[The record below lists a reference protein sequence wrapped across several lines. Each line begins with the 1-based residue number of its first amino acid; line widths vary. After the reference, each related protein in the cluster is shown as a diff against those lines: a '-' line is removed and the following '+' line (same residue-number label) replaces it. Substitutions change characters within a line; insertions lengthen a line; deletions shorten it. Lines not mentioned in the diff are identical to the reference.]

1 MSFQILIDIA
11 AILTPA
17 VGYIWWVSSTWNK
30 LKGRIK
36 ETPNPKRAFYTT
48 AFLYFSAVT
57 LGPLAVLLLFFVV
70 PAMSA
75 VMLSLIV
82 LFGYGYLI
90 YRISRIITTKV
101 CDSER
106 RYRVAPAKPE
116 IAIFKDPEITV
127 SAKEFAKHSHVIAPT
142 GRGKTQS
149 ALAPIAKQFLEIGKG
164 VLIID
169 PKGDNSIPKAFIS
182 LLKEMGT
189 YPDGFWYFDVM
200 KPRYSLSYNPLYSGI
215 KYNKPEHIA
224 VMVISTMPRVGGT
237 ATFYENIQKEF
248 TRAITRLLSVIPR
261 TGKMANF
268 LDLYSIV
275 AFLPNSIRYLLDT
288 YSEELRGSEKDEI
301 YYLWLKSIYEEAK
314 RNKEFR
320 SYLRGLQ
327 QHLSLYAFSLH
338 PRLLNSYDPDI
349 KIAEG
354 FRQGKLMYF
363 SLRALDFPSGESLDI
378 GKMIL
383 MDIQSYAAF
392 RQREGLE
399 SEVPDMVFIDEAH
412 NVIVPE
418 FQRMFEMARSAGIG
432 IMLIH
437 QSKQQMDEIKK
448 GMFEN
453 IFNNTNIK
461 LILGAEDP
469 ETKKYLAEYFGQEL
483 KFFINVTKGGENPF
497 RRPLDAV
504 LPHWSEIAMQRY
516 DYKIRP
522 EEFSELEIG
531 TAILAV
537 GPRNDLKGVK
547 GKLNRFT
554 SDIKGRLDH
563 YLIPVSRSDRGW
575 KDKDKGLCLLS
586 EFVNNPEF
594 KGVVEED
601 SEEAKKKLM
610 EAVDRI
616 LGSNSKE
623 DGEGEQPSPE
633 DLSYDIISA
642 VTSEESMTSQVQYD
656 DLQIR

>member
-1 MSFQILIDIA
+1 
-11 AILTPA
+11 
-17 VGYIWWVSSTWNK
+17 
-30 LKGRIK
+30 
-36 ETPNPKRAFYTT
+36 
-48 AFLYFSAVT
+48 
-57 LGPLAVLLLFFVV
+57 
-70 PAMSA
+70 
-75 VMLSLIV
+75 
-82 LFGYGYLI
+82 
-90 YRISRIITTKV
+90 
-101 CDSER
+101 
-106 RYRVAPAKPE
+106 
-116 IAIFKDPEITV
+116 
-127 SAKEFAKHSHVIAPT
+127 
-142 GRGKTQS
+142 
-149 ALAPIAKQFLEIGKG
+149 
-164 VLIID
+164 
-169 PKGDNSIPKAFIS
+169 
-182 LLKEMGT
+182 MGT

-200 KPRYSLSYNPLYSGI
+200 KPKYSLSYNPLYSGI

-237 ATFYENIQKEF
+237 ATFYENIQREF
-248 TRAITRLLSVIPR
+248 TRAITRLLSVIPK

-275 AFLPNSIRYLLDT
+275 AFLPKSIQYLLDT
-288 YSEELRGSEKDEI
+288 YSEELRGDEKDEI
-301 YYLWLKSIYEEAK
+301 YYLWLRSIYEEAR

-327 QHLSLYAFSLH
+327 QHLSLYAFSFH

-392 RQREGLE
+392 KQREGLE

-437 QSKQQMDEIKK
+437 QSKQQLDEIKK

-483 KFFINVTKGGENPF
+483 KFFINVTRGGENPF
-497 RRPLDAV
+497 KRPLDAV

-531 TAILAV
+531 
-537 GPRNDLKGVK
+537 LKVSSTGLQAMLKV
-547 GKLNRFT
+547 
-554 SDIKGRLDH
+554 S
-563 YLIPVSRSDRGW
+563 LIITLYR
-575 KDKDKGLCLLS
+575 
-586 EFVNNPEF
+586 
-594 KGVVEED
+594 
-601 SEEAKKKLM
+601 
-610 EAVDRI
+610 
-616 LGSNSKE
+616 
-623 DGEGEQPSPE
+623 
-633 DLSYDIISA
+633 
-642 VTSEESMTSQVQYD
+642 
-656 DLQIR
+656 

>member
-1 MSFQILIDIA
+1 MPFQVLVDLA
-11 AILTPA
+11 AILTPVA
-17 VGYIWWVSSTWNK
+17 GYTWWASSTWSR
-30 LKGRIK
+30 LKRK
-36 ETPNPKRAFYTT
+36 FSRHPNPKRAFYTA
-48 AFLYFSAVT
+48 AFLYFSAVV
-57 LGPLAVLLLFFVV
+57 LGPLTVLFLFFAVPTVSAVLL
-70 PAMSA
+70 
-75 VMLSLIV
+75 SLII
-82 LFGYGYLI
+82 LFSYGYLI
-90 YRISRIITTKV
+90 YRVSKILAGRIKYSGRKYEIV
-101 CDSER
+101 
-106 RYRVAPAKPE
+106 PAKPE
-116 IAIFKDPEITV
+116 ITIFKDPEIKI
-127 SAKEFAKHSHVIAPT
+127 SAKEFSKHSHVIAPT

-182 LLKEMGT
+182 LLREMGI
-189 YPDGFWYFDVM
+189 YPESLWYFDVM
-200 KPRYSLSYNPLYSGI
+200 KPKYSLSYNPLYSGI

-248 TRAITRLLSVIPR
+248 TRAITRLLSVIPK

-275 AFLPNSIRYLLDT
+275 AFLPDSIQYLLDT
-288 YSEELRGSEKDEI
+288 YSDELRGSEKDEI
-301 YYLWLKSIYEEAK
+301 YYLWLRSIYEESK

-327 QHLSLYAFSLH
+327 QHLSLYAFSFH

-349 KIAEG
+349 KISEG

-392 RQREGLE
+392 KQREGLE

-437 QSKQQMDEIKK
+437 QSKQQLDEIKR

-453 IFNNTNIK
+453 IFNNTSIK

-483 KFFINVTKGGENPF
+483 KFFINVSKGGENPF
-497 RRPLDAV
+497 RKPIDAV
-504 LPHWSEIAMQRY
+504 LPHWSEIAMQKY

-522 EEFSELEIG
+522 EEFSELEMG

-537 GPRNDLKGVK
+537 GQKNDLKGIK
-547 GKLNRFT
+547 GRLNRFT
-554 SDIKGRLDH
+554 GNIEGKLDH
-563 YLIPVSRSDRGW
+563 YLISVGRSDRSW

-586 EFVNNPEF
+586 EFIGNTGF
-594 KGVVEED
+594 KEVAEED
-601 SEEAKKKLM
+601 SEEAKKMIM
-610 EAVDRI
+610 EAVDSI
-616 LGSNSKE
+616 LGSVKNGE
-623 DGEGEQPSPE
+623 DEQPSPE
-633 DLSYDIISA
+633 DLSYDIVSA
-642 VTSEESMTSQVQYD
+642 VVSEESVVSQDQYD
-656 DLQIR
+656 DLHIR

>member
-1 MSFQILIDIA
+1 MSIQVLIDIA
-11 AILTPA
+11 AILIPA

-30 LKGRIK
+30 LKGRTK

-57 LGPLAVLLLFFVV
+57 LGPLAVLLLFFVT
-70 PAMSA
+70 PALSA
-75 VMLSLIV
+75 VMLSLMI
-82 LFGYGYLI
+82 LLGYGYLI
-90 YRISRIITTKV
+90 YRIARIIGGV
-101 CDSER
+101 GASEG

-116 IAIFKDPEITV
+116 IAVFKDPEVTI

-149 ALAPIAKQFLEIGKG
+149 ALAPIARQFLEIGKG

-169 PKGDNSIPKAFIS
+169 PKGDNSIPKAFIF

-189 YPDGFWYFDVM
+189 YPDGFWYFDPM

-224 VMVISTMPRVGGT
+224 VMVIATMPRVGGT

-248 TRAITRLLSVIPR
+248 TRATTRLLSVIPK

-288 YSEELRGSEKDEI
+288 YSDELRGDEKDEI

-327 QHLSLYAFSLH
+327 QHLSLYAFSFH

-392 RQREGLE
+392 KQREGLE

-504 LPHWSEIAMQRY
+504 LPHWSEISMQRY

-522 EEFSELEIG
+522 EEFSQLEIG
-531 TAILAV
+531 SAILAV

-547 GKLNRFT
+547 GRLDRFA

-563 YLIPVSRSDRGW
+563 YLIPVSRSGSW

-586 EFVNNPEF
+586 EFVNSEF
-594 KGVVEED
+594 REVMEED
-601 SEEAKKKLM
+601 SEKAKKRLM
-610 EAVDRI
+610 EAVEGI
-616 LGSNSKE
+616 LSSSSKK
-623 DGEGEQPSPE
+623 DSEGEQPSPE
-633 DLSYDIISA
+633 DLSYDIVSA
-642 VTSEESMTSQVQYD
+642 VTSEESMVQYD
-656 DLQIR
+656 DLNLR

>member
-1 MSFQILIDIA
+1 MSVQVLIDA
-11 AILTPA
+11 AVLLIPVAGYGWWIL
-17 VGYIWWVSSTWNK
+17 STWER
-30 LKGRIK
+30 LKRKIK
-36 ETPNPKRAFYTT
+36 DSPNPKRAFYTT
-48 AFLYFSAVT
+48 AFLYFSAVI
-57 LGPLAVLLLFFVV
+57 LGPLVVLLLFFAMPVV
-70 PAMSA
+70 SA
-75 VMLSLIV
+75 VMLALII
-82 LFGYGYLI
+82 LFGYGYII
-90 YRISRIITTKV
+90 YRISKFMVKGIGSSGSKYKV
-101 CDSER
+101 T
-106 RYRVAPAKPE
+106 PAKPE
-116 IAIFKDPEITV
+116 IAIFRDPEITV
-127 SAKEFAKHSHVIAPT
+127 SAKEFSKHSHTIAPT

-189 YPDGFWYFDVM
+189 YPDSFWYFDVM

-237 ATFYENIQKEF
+237 ATFYENIQREF

-275 AFLPNSIRYLLDT
+275 AFLPKSIQYLLDT
-288 YSEELRGSEKDEI
+288 YSEELRGDEKDEI
-301 YYLWLKSIYEEAK
+301 YYLWLRSIYEEAK

-327 QHLSLYAFSLH
+327 QHLSLYAFSFH

-392 RQREGLE
+392 KQREGLE

-437 QSKQQMDEIKK
+437 QSKQQLDEIKK

-497 RRPLDAV
+497 KRPLDAV

-547 GKLNRFT
+547 GKLYRFA
-554 SDIKGRLDH
+554 SDVKGKLDY
-563 YLIPVSRSDRGW
+563 YLVPVSKADRSW
-575 KDKDKGLCLLS
+575 KDKGKGLCLLS
-586 EFVNNPEF
+586 EFINNPEF
-594 KGVVEED
+594 KEVAEED

-610 EAVDRI
+610 EAVDSI
-616 LGSNSKE
+616 LGSVK
-623 DGEGEQPSPE
+623 DGEDEQPSPE
-633 DLSYDIISA
+633 DLSYDIVSA
-642 VTSEESMTSQVQYD
+642 VVSEESVTSQSQYD
-656 DLQIR
+656 DLHIK

>member
-1 MSFQILIDIA
+1 MSVQVLIDAVALLIPVA
-11 AILTPA
+11 GYGWWIL
-17 VGYIWWVSSTWNK
+17 STWER
-30 LKGRIK
+30 LKRKIK
-36 ETPNPKRAFYTT
+36 DSPNPKRAFYTT
-48 AFLYFSAVT
+48 AFLYFSAVI
-57 LGPLAVLLLFFVV
+57 LGPLVVLLLFFAMPVV
-70 PAMSA
+70 SA
-75 VMLSLIV
+75 VMLALII
-82 LFGYGYLI
+82 LFGYGYII
-90 YRISRIITTKV
+90 YRISKFMVKGIGSSESKYKV
-101 CDSER
+101 T
-106 RYRVAPAKPE
+106 PAKPE
-116 IAIFKDPEITV
+116 IAIFRDPKITV
-127 SAKEFAKHSHVIAPT
+127 SVKEFSKHSHTIAPT

-237 ATFYENIQKEF
+237 ATFYENIQREF

-275 AFLPNSIRYLLDT
+275 AFLPKSIQYLLDT
-288 YSEELRGSEKDEI
+288 YSEELRGDEKDEI
-301 YYLWLKSIYEEAK
+301 YYLWLRSIYEEAK

-327 QHLSLYAFSLH
+327 QHLSLYAFSFH

-392 RQREGLE
+392 KQREGLE

-437 QSKQQMDEIKK
+437 QSKQQLDEIKK

-497 RRPLDAV
+497 KRPLDAV

-547 GKLNRFT
+547 GKLYRFA
-554 SDIKGRLDH
+554 SDVKGKLDY
-563 YLIPVSRSDRGW
+563 YLVPVNKADRSW
-575 KDKDKGLCLLS
+575 KDKGKGLCLLS
-586 EFVNNPEF
+586 EFINNPEF
-594 KGVVEED
+594 KEVAEED

-610 EAVDRI
+610 EAVNSI
-616 LGSNSKE
+616 LGSAK
-623 DGEGEQPSPE
+623 DGEDEQPSPE
-633 DLSYDIISA
+633 DLSYDIVSA
-642 VTSEESMTSQVQYD
+642 VVSEESVTSQSQYD